1 MTPPPWTRHAPWGL
15 AGLALLIALAAPG
28 GRAGGVATLIVIGA
42 GALLVVRAWQA
53 VPARVRRPPR
63 GAAELAVCALTIAVG
78 AALCADAL
86 TPTAGWLR
94 GDWGP
99 QRAILQQLLGGG
111 GDSGWSH
118 VLSSGEAPLETYPAL
133 TYHLAAALA
142 RTLDLDALGALRLLA
157 VLTHVAIAVGIARLA
172 LRVAP
177 APIAALMGALALL
190 DRGALSAGSQSGI
203 FEWGIL
209 HSAVGQAF
217 TLAACVA
224 VLDAVRAPRLRT
236 ALAIWIFTALAAAA
250 HPSSLIAMAA
260 LLIGLGV
267 AALLAH
273 DVPARRPALAALHV
287 VLGLALAAPVWMPL
301 GDRLLVYGQ
310 HFANVPRTADGLL
323 GELATRGFPWSSL
336 PIVIIGGTVG
346 LLIGL
351 WTRRALPVLAGA
363 TGTVLLLLATD
374 APYLLLD
381 LAPSQTVARLG
392 ATRLMALVRPWSF
405 VGAALVLALL
415 WHAAAARRARAP
427 LTGGRRTAAIVAAG
441 LLLATLARAALPWWS
456 AASADVYAATHRST
470 DGSGEAALTAW
481 ARAQVAASAPTTMGR
496 ALFEI
501 SDEHY
506 NYHLTAETGLP
517 TLHLGGTAAILLRER
532 MIDTSSA
539 SLRRFNIR
547 WIIAADG
554 VPSVGEPAGPGGQE
568 LQFGRFTVRQ
578 VPAWD
583 GALARVEAG
592 PGTVATTAIT
602 PDRVDVEVQGGP
614 ALVALGL
621 GFYGRQHVRG
631 PDGRALPIYACPATD
646 TSDLRVPCAW
656 LPTGA
661 SSFRFD
667 GGLPSDGAGRPLA
680 ALALAVIA
688 GVVALA
694 SRRRWRWRM
703 LRRWAA
709 IRARLRAQRPRLRL
723 VGLAVAAA
731 TLLTLAVLD
740 HVAPARALQL
750 GTGLRS
756 SAEVEVDLGAGWEA
770 CSYHALEG
778 RFACPGG
785 AVVQDSMTAL
795 LNDEQ
800 LGWPFVTPSIDV
812 VTSQATRV
820 RVRLAARLAGRYW
833 AASSGSAMT
842 LRLGDQPARTIGAQ
856 VALDL
861 GAGDAEVVLEA
872 TVRGQASF
880 TMVAQ
885 DSLVPARPLRR
896 RPPSAAPF

>member
-1 MTPPPWTRHAPWGL
+1 MSPAPWTRHAPWGL
-15 AGLALLIALAAPG
+15 AGLALLIALLVPH
-28 GRAGGVATLIVIGA
+28 GRAGGAATLVVIGA
-42 GALLVVRAWQA
+42 GALLVVRAWHA
-53 VPARVRRPPR
+53 LPLVVRRPPR

-78 AALCADAL
+78 AGLCADAL

-99 QRAILQQLLGGG
+99 QRAILAQLLGGG

-118 VLSSGEAPLETYPAL
+118 VLSTGEAPLETYPAL
-133 TYHLAAALA
+133 TYYLAAALA
-142 RTLDLDALGALRLLA
+142 RALELDALDALRLLA

-209 HSAVGQAF
+209 HSAVGQAL

-236 ALAIWIFTALAAAA
+236 ALAIWLFTALAAAA
-250 HPSSLIAMAA
+250 HPSSLIALAA
-260 LLIGLGV
+260 VLVGLG
-267 AALLAH
+267 ATALIAH

-351 WTRRALPVLAGA
+351 WTRRAVPILAGA
-363 TGTVLLLLATD
+363 TGVVLLLLATD

-381 LAPSQTVARLG
+381 LAPSQAVARLG

-415 WHAAAARRARAP
+415 WHVAAARRARAP
-427 LTGGRRTAAIVAAG
+427 LTGARRTSAIVLAG
-441 LLLATLARAALPWWS
+441 LLLAAFARAALPWWS

-470 DGSGEAALTAW
+470 DGSGEAALVAW
-481 ARAQVAASAPTTMGR
+481 ARQQVASAPPATMGR

-501 SDEHY
+501 GDEHY

-517 TLHLGGTAAILLRER
+517 TLHLGATAAVLLRER
-532 MIDTSSA
+532 MIDTSPA
-539 SLRRFNIR
+539 SLRRFNVR
-547 WIIAADG
+547 WIIAADATPTIG
-554 VPSVGEPAGPGGQE
+554 DPATEQR
-568 LQFGRFTVRQ
+568 FGRFTVRQ
-578 VPAWD
+578 VPDWD

-592 PGTVATTAIT
+592 AGTVSTRAIT
-602 PDRVDVEVQGGP
+602 PDRIDVDVQGGP

-631 PDGRALPIYACPATD
+631 PDGRALPIYACAATP

-656 LPTGA
+656 LPPGA
-661 SSFRFD
+661 SSFGFD
-667 GGLPSDGAGRPLA
+667 GALASDGAGRPLA
-680 ALALAVIA
+680 ALALVTIA
-688 GVVALA
+688 AIVALA
-694 SRRRWRWRM
+694 SRRAWRWRW

-709 IRARLRAQRPRLRL
+709 ARARLRPHRARLRL
-723 VGLAVAAA
+723 GGVVLAAAALLVLAVI
-731 TLLTLAVLD
+731 D
-740 HVAPARALQL
+740 QVAPARALQL

-756 SAEVEVDLGAGWEA
+756 GAEVDIDAGAGWEP

-778 RFACPGG
+778 RFGCPGG
-785 AVVQDSMTAL
+785 AVVQDSMTGV

-800 LGWPFVTPSIDV
+800 LGWPFVTPSIEV
-812 VTSQATRV
+812 SSATPARV
-820 RVRLAARLAGRYW
+820 RIRLHTRLAGRYW
-833 AASSGSAMT
+833 AAAVGSAMR
-842 LRLGDQPARTIGAQ
+842 LRLGGEAPRSIGSQ
-856 VALDL
+856 STLDVAAGAYDL
-861 GAGDAEVVLEA
+861 ELEA
-872 TVRGQASF
+872 SVNGHAAF
-880 TMVAQ
+880 TMVAE
-885 DSLVPARPLRR
+885 DTLVPPRPARRL
-896 RPPSAAPF
+896 PPDAPPF